1 MAAFA
6 KGVLVRLVNNRNFRS
21 RPATFV
27 SSPALIRCRAKE
39 RNEDALKK
47 LALVM
52 MLLFSALAWAGGEAN
67 PADYNIN
74 VRVSSS
80 RLSDRGLSG

>member
-1 MAAFA
+1 M
-6 KGVLVRLVNNRNFRS
+6 
-21 RPATFV
+21 
-27 SSPALIRCRAKE
+27 
-39 RNEDALKK
+39 KK

-80 RLSDRGLSG
+80 RLNDRGSSG